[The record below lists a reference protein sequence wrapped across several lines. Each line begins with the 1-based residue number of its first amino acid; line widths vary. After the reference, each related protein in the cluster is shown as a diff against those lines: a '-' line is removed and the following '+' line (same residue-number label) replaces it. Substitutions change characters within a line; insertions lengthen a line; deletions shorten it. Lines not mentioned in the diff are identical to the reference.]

1 MNQAEAP
8 VETLSPQAIKQWV
21 KFFDVLMEVDF
32 EVQQQERK
40 EGDEDKRSEY
50 LSSEAP

>member
-1 MNQAEAP
+1 MEQIQPAP

-40 EGDEDKRSEY
+40 EGFLTKI
-50 LSSEAP
+50 AP